1 MSQLDDAPVLYRS
14 LRRVLPSML
23 HRYLDINIVGLEH
36 IPRDTPAIITPNH
49 LSFIDSILMPLDI
62 PRPVY
67 FLGKVEYFRSWR
79 TRWFF
84 SAVGVVP
91 THRSGGDRSQDSLN
105 AGRQLLE
112 AGALL
117 GIYPEGTRSP
127 DGQLYRGKTGAA
139 RLALRAGVPVIPCGI
154 SGTRAV
160 MPEGSRT
167 LKRGHVTVTF
177 APPVDLAQYGSGD
190 DPETLR
196 LATNVITQHIQAIT
210 KQTYVDCYASDVK
223 NGTRVNLPQDPD
235 ATTTN

>member
-1 MSQLDDAPVLYRS
+1 MSQLDEAPVLYRS
-14 LRRVLPSML
+14 LRHALPSIL
-23 HRYLDINIVGLEH
+23 HRYLDLHIVGLEH
-36 IPRDTPAIITPNH
+36 IPRDAPAIITPNH
-49 LSFIDSILMPLDI
+49 LSFIDSIVMPLDI

-67 FLGKVEYFRSWR
+67 FLGKAEYFRSWR

-112 AGALL
+112 TGALL

-167 LKRGHVTVTF
+167 LKRGSVTVTF
-177 APPVDLAQYGSGD
+177 APPVDLVAYGSGD
-190 DPETLR
+190 DPDTLR
-196 LATNVITQHIQAIT
+196 EATNLITQHIQTIT
-210 KQTYVDCYASDVK
+210 GQTYVDRYAGDVK
-223 NGTRVNLPQDPD
+223 NGTTVNLPPDPD
-235 ATTTN
+235 AATTN